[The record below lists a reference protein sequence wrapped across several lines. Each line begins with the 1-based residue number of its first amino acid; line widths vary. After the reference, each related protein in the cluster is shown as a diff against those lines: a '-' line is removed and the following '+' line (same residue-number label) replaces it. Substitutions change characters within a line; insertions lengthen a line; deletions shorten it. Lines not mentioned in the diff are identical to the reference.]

1 MELISPIYL
10 RGKGSRTGIVEFE
23 ISAIPKLT
31 ETLHSSPSQLNICSN
46 SHSANDRSQ
55 KTGPSSQTSIQLKI
69 VGLKP
74 QSVA

>member
-23 ISAIPKLT
+23 ISAIPELT
-31 ETLHSSPSQLNICSN
+31 ETLHSSN